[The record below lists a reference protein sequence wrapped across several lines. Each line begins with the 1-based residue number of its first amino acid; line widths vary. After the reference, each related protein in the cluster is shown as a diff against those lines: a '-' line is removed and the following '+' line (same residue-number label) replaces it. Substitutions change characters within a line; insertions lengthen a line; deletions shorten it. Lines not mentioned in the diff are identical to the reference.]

1 VKTEFNKFGESVSA
15 VSKSL
20 EAAKNNLDK
29 LQTRSNV
36 MTRALREVESL
47 PAEKVDG
54 ALAGGLI
61 TPIAAPVAA
70 TVAPVPASLL

>member
-1 VKTEFNKFGESVSA
+1 MLGAVKTEFTKFGDSVNA

-36 MTRALREVESL
+36 MSRALREVEQL
-47 PAEKVDG
+47 PADSAQAK
-54 ALAGGLI
+54 LGL
-61 TPIAAPVAA
+61 TP
-70 TVAPVPASLL
+70 TS